1 MRYLELSEVS
11 EKMSPAEKDLLIVK
25 LKAGTIQKD
34 EAQRLATALEEDKKA
49 AEDRDDKG
57 MAVAVGMILGALGY
71 YLYRELDDGKK

>member
-1 MRYLELSEVS
+1 MSEVS